1 MIDLLTSSKEPL
13 VGAIAKPLSNQSQSR
28 TLPKG
33 ANGILTPALFITASN
48 WYSFEGRFVT
58 MKPRTPTV
66 AARFSDS
73 LQQLLDNMS
82 KCNPWFV
89 RCIKPN
95 NEKMPM
101 RFDMPV
107 VMEQLRY
114 AGMLDTIKIR
124 QSGYPIRMRFQQFVD
139 RYRCVRCF
147 VLVIK

>member
-1 MIDLLTSSKEPL
+1 
-13 VGAIAKPLSNQSQSR
+13 
-28 TLPKG
+28 
-33 ANGILTPALFITASN
+33 
-48 WYSFEGRFVT
+48 

-73 LQQLLDNMS
+73 LQQLLENMS

-124 QSGYPIRMRFQQFVD
+124 QAGYPIRMRFQQFVD
-139 RYRCVRCF
+139 RYRYVRCPDYKIITF
-147 VLVIK
+147 LWFFILVDTF